1 MRFNAVIAAA
11 ILAATVSGAALP
23 IPQDSTAVAEAQP
36 DLAPAVEAEVDF
48 EDDEDLEKRGGWTTK
63 PYRPIGLPGIGKR
76 EAEADG
82 WTTKPYRPIGLP
94 GIGKREAEAGGWT
107 TKPYR
112 PIGLPGIGRR
122 EAEAE
127 AEADGWTTNPYRP
140 IGLPGIGKG
149 EAEAEA
155 EM

>member
-48 EDDEDLEKRGGWTTK
+48 EDEDLEKRGGWTTK

-76 EAEADG
+76 EAEADGWTTNPYRPIGLPGIGKRKAEAGG

-112 PIGLPGIGRR
+112 PIGLPGIGKR

-127 AEADGWTTNPYRP
+127 AE
-140 IGLPGIGKG
+140 
-149 EAEAEA
+149 
-155 EM
+155 M